1 MELRRYRPHDLSSLL
16 ELYNAARA
24 NDHEFIPRT
33 ETQLKTEL
41 DQAGSIWLATERERL
56 IGAAIYYPR
65 WYGDEIVPITAP
77 DVDGEQV
84 QTELLGRVEV
94 DATGGEAVVAVAATR
109 PAQMAFLESLGYAA
123 EGGLIQLVTD
133 LQSERSIPSLPDG
146 CRLRRL
152 EPNEEAD
159 FVEMVNTAY
168 DAERLS
174 LAEVERWRSYR
185 DWTEAW
191 VHVVDDGE
199 RLVAGVVARPD
210 QAHNEFFGANRGYLG
225 PAAVIPGHGRQGL
238 GRALTAASLNFVRS
252 QGMDHASLYTTQ
264 SNRAVHRL
272 TEQLGFWIAHEWTF
286 MKKGV

>member
-1 MELRRYRPHDLSSLL
+1 MDVRRYRPDDLTLLL

-33 ETQLKTEL
+33 EAQLQTEL
-41 DQAGSIWLATERERL
+41 DNAGSIWLATERERL
-56 IGAAIYYPR
+56 IGAAFYYPR

-77 DVDGEQV
+77 DVDPEPV
-84 QTELLGRVEV
+84 QTELLERIEAGV
-94 DATGGEAVVAVAATR
+94 TGGEAVVAVASTR
-109 PAQMAFLESLGYAA
+109 TEQMAFLESRGYAA

-133 LQSERSIPSLPDG
+133 LQSERPIPSLPDG
-146 CRLRRL
+146 CRLRQL
-152 EPNEEAD
+152 EPDEKAD

-185 DWTEAW
+185 GWSEAW
-191 VHVVDDGE
+191 VHVVDDSD

-210 QAHNEFFGANRGYLG
+210 QAHNEYFGANRGYLG
-225 PAAVIPGHGRQGL
+225 PAAVIPGYGRQGL

-252 QGMDHASLYTTQ
+252 HGMDHASLYTTQ
-264 SNRAVHRL
+264 GNRAVHRL

>member
-1 MELRRYRPHDLSSLL
+1 MDVRRYRPTDLTRLL

-33 ETQLKTEL
+33 EAQLQAEL
-41 DQAGSIWLATERERL
+41 DTAGSIWLATERERP
-56 IGAAIYYPR
+56 IGAAFHYPR
-65 WYGDEIVPITAP
+65 WYGDEIVPITDP
-77 DVDGEQV
+77 DVDAARV
-84 QTELLGRVEV
+84 QAELLDRVEADV
-94 DATGGEAVVAVAATR
+94 AGGEAVVAVASARTD
-109 PAQMAFLESLGYAA
+109 QMAFLESRGYAA

-133 LQSERSIPSLPDG
+133 LHSERAIPALPDG
-146 CRLRRL
+146 HRLRQL
-152 EPNEEAD
+152 EPAEKAD

-168 DAERLS
+168 GAERLS

-185 DWTEAW
+185 GWTEAW

-210 QAHNEFFGANRGYLG
+210 QAYNEFFGANRGYLG
-225 PAAVIPGHGRQGL
+225 PAAVIPGYGRQGL

-252 QGMDHASLYTTQ
+252 HQMDHASLYTTQ
-264 SNRAVHRL
+264 NNRAVHRL
-272 TEQLGFWIAHEWTF
+272 TDQLGFWIAHAWTF